1 MMTNDHEIILNVLLS
16 LPSYKKSCKF
26 LYSGSIKSN
35 IGHTESTAA
44 CAGIAKV
51 CLMMEHEQFVPTVGI
66 KEQAVRLALE
76 DKRLHVCTENS
87 PWPSYANGFPR
98 IAAVNSFGFGGSN
111 GHILIR
117 EKEKSAK
124 EDEPSLQD
132 ENLPRMLILS
142 TKSSKTL
149 AKMAESFSTWLTSIE
164 DNAKNQANLCYTLSE
179 RRTRHSHRLVVHVA
193 SLQDASNA
201 LKEFAEDPDLKS
213 IDICSGKASNFSSK
227 IAFVFGGQGSQWL
240 GMAGDLLSN
249 NDVLATVKKVDQA
262 VKEAGVQASVLA
274 YLSNEF
280 EWSKVLTDDLV
291 ATQLAIFALEYSVA
305 QFMINKAGVQPIAV
319 TGHSLGDITAA
330 CVANVISLFQA
341 VKIISIRAKVQDKC
355 QRNGAMAAVG
365 KCHFCLVC
373 SKLSPL

>member
-1 MMTNDHEIILNVLLS
+1 
-16 LPSYKKSCKF
+16 
-26 LYSGSIKSN
+26 
-35 IGHTESTAA
+35 
-44 CAGIAKV
+44 
-51 CLMMEHEQFVPTVGI
+51 MMEHEQFVPTVGI

-249 NDVLATVKKVDQA
+249 NDVLATAKKVDQA
-262 VKEAGVQASVLA
+262 IKKAGIQKSVLA

-280 EWSKVLTDDLV
+280 ERSKVPCEDLV

-305 QFMINKAGVQPIAV
+305 QFLINKAGVQPIAV

-341 VKIISIRAKVQDKC
+341 LKIISIRAKVQDKC

-365 KCHFCLVC
+365 KYHLCFVFY
-373 SKLSPL
+373 K

>member
-1 MMTNDHEIILNVLLS
+1 
-16 LPSYKKSCKF
+16 
-26 LYSGSIKSN
+26 
-35 IGHTESTAA
+35 
-44 CAGIAKV
+44 
-51 CLMMEHEQFVPTVGI
+51 MMEHEQFVPTVGI

-76 DKRLHVCTENS
+76 DKGLLVCTNNS
-87 PWPSYANGFPR
+87 PWPAYLNGTPR

-111 GHILIR
+111 GHVLIR
-117 EKEKSAK
+117 EKESS
-124 EDEPSLQD
+124 PSKA
-132 ENLPRMLILS
+132 ERMLQENVPRILVLS

-149 AKMAESFSTWLTSIE
+149 SKMAETFSTWLTSIE
-164 DNAKNQANLCYTLSE
+164 DNARNQVNLCYTMSE
-179 RRTRHSHRLVVHVA
+179 RRTKHTHRLAVHLA
-193 SLQDASNA
+193 SLQEASNV
-201 LKEFAEDPDLKS
+201 LKEFAEDPDLKT

-249 NDVLATVKKVDQA
+249 NDVLATIERVDHAIKK
-262 VKEAGVQASVLA
+262 AGIQPSVLA
-274 YLSNEF
+274 YLSEETEGNKTLSE
-280 EWSKVLTDDLV
+280 DLV

-305 QFMINKAGVQPIAV
+305 QFFINKAGVQPIAV

-365 KCHFCLVC
+365 KYHLCLALY
-373 SKLSPL
+373 K